1 MAGVTEYLSGGMWS
15 RPLQWVETAS
25 SLFTL
30 ESSATVHV
38 SVRAVPANRGADR
51 LRETDTAGG
60 GTEKG
65 GREGEGE
72 IKTKQLE
79 MKLTL
84 YIDEFLRTLPWS
96 QCSDI
101 GCDGYEGECT
111 GVCARVRGSERRE
124 SERESVS

>member
-30 ESSATVHV
+30 ESSVTVHV
-38 SVRAVPANRGADR
+38 SVRPVPANRVPDR
-51 LRETDTAGG
+51 FRETDTAGG
-60 GTEKG
+60 GTEKE
-65 GREGEGE
+65 GRDGEGE

-84 YIDEFLRTLPWS
+84 YIDEFL
-96 QCSDI
+96 
-101 GCDGYEGECT
+101 
-111 GVCARVRGSERRE
+111 
-124 SERESVS
+124 

>member
-25 SLFTL
+25 LLFTL

-84 YIDEFLRTLPWS
+84 YIDEFL
-96 QCSDI
+96 
-101 GCDGYEGECT
+101 
-111 GVCARVRGSERRE
+111 
-124 SERESVS
+124 